1 MKLLQIN
8 ATVNTGSTGRIVEN
22 IGELVTNQG
31 GESIIAYGRNAN
43 QSSSKIIKIGNKVD
57 QAVHLLHTRIFDTH
71 GFHSKKST
79 GRFLKNIKSYNPDII
94 HLHNLHGYYLN
105 IELLFDFLK
114 NINKPVVWTIHD
126 CWPFTGHCCHYERAR
141 CMKWKTECHH
151 CPLQFLYPESKVFDN
166 SRINYRKK
174 RNIFNSLDNLTIVTV
189 SEWLASQVK
198 ESFLQN
204 YPIKTIYNGI
214 DLEIFKP
221 KNQER
226 LKQKLGYSNRKIILG
241 VANEWSSGKGL
252 DKFRELSKLIDE
264 KTTIVLIGLN
274 AHQIKSLPSNIIG
287 IQKTSNIHQLAE
299 YYAMANVFITPS
311 IAETFGMVVAE
322 AMASGTPCIVNNSS
336 ALPELV
342 DETTGYV
349 VENKAEAYFGAVQK
363 ILSKGKGYYTS
374 ALKERAQRFDVKHQ
388 LKSYYNL
395 YLSVLNLNNPGNQ

>member
-31 GESIIAYGRNAN
+31 WESIIAYGRNAN

-79 GRFLKNIKSYNPDII
+79 GRFLKSIKNYNPDII

-114 NINKPVVWTIHD
+114 NINKPVIWTFHD
-126 CWPFTGHCCHYERAR
+126 CWPFTGHCCYYERAR

-151 CPLQFLYPESKVFDN
+151 CPLQFLYPESKIFDN
-166 SRINYRKK
+166 SRINYHKK
-174 RNIFNSLDNLTIVTV
+174 RKIFNSLDNLTIVTV
-189 SEWLASQVK
+189 SEWLTSQVK
-198 ESFLQN
+198 QSFLQN

-221 KNQER
+221 KNQEK
-226 LKQKLGYSNRKIILG
+226 LKQNLGYSNRKIILG

-252 DKFRELSKLIDE
+252 DKFIKLSTLIDE
-264 KTTIVLIGLN
+264 NTAIILIGLS
-274 AHQIKSLPSNIIG
+274 AHQTKSLPPNIIG
-287 IQKTSNIHQLAE
+287 LQKTSNIHQLAD
-299 YYAMANVFITPS
+299 YYAMADVFISPS

-342 DETTGYV
+342 DETVGYI
-349 VENKAEAYFGAVQK
+349 VENNVEAYLDASKK
-363 ILSKGKGYYTS
+363 ILKRGKKAYTLS
-374 ALKERAQRFDVKHQ
+374 LKEKSRKFDIQNQ

-395 YLSVLNLNNPGNQ
+395 YLSVIDSNR

>member
-114 NINKPVVWTIHD
+114 NINKPVVWTFHD
-126 CWPFTGHCCHYERAR
+126 CWPFTGHCCHYERVG
-141 CMKWKTECHH
+141 CMKWKTECYH

-166 SRINYRKK
+166 SKINYHKK
-174 RNIFNSLDNLTIVTV
+174 KNIFNSLDNLTIVTV
-189 SEWLASQVK
+189 SEWLTSQVK
-198 ESFLQN
+198 QSFLQN

-221 KNQER
+221 KNQEK
-226 LKQKLGYSNRKIILG
+226 LKQNLGYGNRKIILG

-252 DKFRELSKLIDE
+252 DKFIKLSTLIDE
-264 KTTIVLIGLN
+264 NTAIILIGLS
-274 AHQIKSLPSNIIG
+274 AHQTKSLPPNIIG
-287 IQKTSNIHQLAE
+287 LQKTSNIHQLAD
-299 YYAMANVFITPS
+299 YYAMADVFISPS

-342 DETTGYV
+342 DETVGYI
-349 VENKAEAYFGAVQK
+349 VENNVEAYLDASKK
-363 ILSKGKGYYTS
+363 ILKRGKKAYTLS
-374 ALKERAQRFDVKHQ
+374 LKEKSRKFDIQNQ

-395 YLSVLNLNNPGNQ
+395 YLSVIDSNR